1 MIPASMSTKKSG
13 QVTGRP
19 EKILLS
25 AQGQIDNQ
33 KKKNSRR

>member
-19 EKILLS
+19 GKIFIP